1 MNNDELEIITGET
14 HMEDKGYAPV
24 DEYLSRYYSLN
35 SDKEKILL
43 VGHDCNMGGAEI
55 LLKNLVKEFIK

>member
-24 DEYLSRYYSLN
+24 DEFLGCVIN
-35 SDKEKILL
+35 S
-43 VGHDCNMGGAEI
+43 
-55 LLKNLVKEFIK
+55 